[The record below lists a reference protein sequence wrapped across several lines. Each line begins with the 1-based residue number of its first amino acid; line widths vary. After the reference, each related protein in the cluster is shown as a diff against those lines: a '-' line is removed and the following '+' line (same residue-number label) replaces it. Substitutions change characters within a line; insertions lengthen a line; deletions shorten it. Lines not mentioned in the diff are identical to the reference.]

1 VTRDAMPMS
10 ESAFGQEINA
20 SDILPSDAINYGRS
34 LYRSANTKDSHVR
47 ESSQRF
53 VIWFETAISSFPSKT
68 KERTY
73 TERLAAAGANL
84 AQGIHSRKERYTRE
98 VDTAHSEL
106 EILKRLTS
114 LGSIIGNVS
123 KVALNFMIVG
133 GLFFLLFHSLL
144 GLPDLWQVKAREP
157 NYKIILTLLGTCLV
171 GIAGKLF
178 STSRYHTRLIH
189 IKKLEDQALRTYR
202 KSVRHEHDRCM
213 MKSLEAWKAFT
224 GEDYSEIKLMRDG
237 VVMTFEEEEFMPNQL
252 KNEKSIKLLRIL
264 HLVIRTCRLALK
276 RAPAVSQHPC
286 GFLESVANRAQQS
299 STRTGHS

>member
-1 VTRDAMPMS
+1 MS
-10 ESAFGQEINA
+10 EQTFGQEIDA
-20 SDILPSDAINYGRS
+20 QDIFPSDAINYGRS
-34 LYRSANTKDSHVR
+34 LYRGNNARDSRIR
-47 ESSQRF
+47 EASQRY
-53 VIWFETAISSFPSKT
+53 VIWFENIVSSFPSHT

-73 TERLAAAGANL
+73 TERLLTAGTNL
-84 AQGIHSRKERYTRE
+84 AQGIDSRKQRYERE

-114 LGSIIGNVS
+114 LGSVIGNVS

-144 GLPDLWQVKAREP
+144 GLPDLWQVKGPREP
-157 NYKIILTLLGTCLV
+157 NYKVIITLIGTCLV

-264 HLVIRTCRLALK
+264 HLIIRTGRLTLK
-276 RAPAVSQHPC
+276 RAPAHPC
-286 GFLESVANRAQQS
+286 GFLESVANRSQQTS
-299 STRTGHS
+299 ARTGHS